1 MSTDSDEGFFQLK
14 DNFYRAGLGQ
24 AINSDNIQREEAEE
38 IIKKYAASEELED
51 LSFSSELLYDERKEI
66 AIVAKKYGLVC
77 RRANHQAS
85 GRKQT
90 FLIISKKVGPEFI
103 IDQLEKEGSW
113 GKYELARPAVGDR

>member
-1 MSTDSDEGFFQLK
+1 MQVKE
-14 DNFYRAGLGQ
+14 NFNRAGLGQ

-38 IIKKYAASEELED
+38 IIRKYAASDELED

-77 RRANHQAS
+77 RRANHQS
-85 GRKQT
+85 LGRKQT
-90 FLIISKKVGPEFI
+90 FLIISKKVGPEVI